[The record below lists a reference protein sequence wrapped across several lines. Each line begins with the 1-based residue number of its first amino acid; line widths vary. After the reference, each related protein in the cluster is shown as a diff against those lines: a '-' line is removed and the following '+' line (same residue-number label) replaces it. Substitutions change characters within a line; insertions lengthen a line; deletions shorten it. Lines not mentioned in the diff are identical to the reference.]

1 MDAEARVWRDARLW
15 LVVYVVALALVAFW
29 PVPVDRGAQGL
40 LAAITRAVPF
50 LTYDVI
56 ETAANVVLFVPL
68 GALLALVL
76 PRRAPVV
83 LGIALAATVVIEV
96 AQAVLLPERT
106 PSLRDILANLCG
118 AAVGLGV
125 VLLLRRRQRPVSPV
139 R

>member
-1 MDAEARVWRDARLW
+1 MDAGARVWRDARVW
-15 LVVYVVALALVAFW
+15 LAGYLVALALIAFW
-29 PVPVDRGAQGL
+29 PVPVDRAAAGL
-40 LAAITRAVPF
+40 LAEITRAVPF

-76 PRRAPVV
+76 TRRAPLV
-83 LGIALAATVVIEV
+83 LGIALLATVAIEL

-125 VLLLRRRQRPVSPV
+125 VLLARRPRRRPV